1 MGKGK
6 AQKIISIAVLAL
18 AVVMIVM
25 GVVGLST
32 RGSAAGQKYL
42 NDMRNRAVLVATG
55 EGAVE
60 SYVAIAQD
68 RAREEVK
75 AAGGGMSEIRAAVA
89 AAEEEARNNASSSMI
104 DYATVDLTQLDAAL
118 TELNVALDEYH
129 RAEAS
134 AQEAY
139 IEEMRAA
146 GLLEE
151 EQDALEESVD
161 TAEMTSEAELD
172 AAMLE
177 EEEEEVDLSGFVA
190 NEEMNQL
197 MAQADEKYLVV
208 GEALKGLYEA
218 LDDNALSAL
227 KMTIYGL
234 VSQADDNYAARFDRY
249 AAGGGM
255 DALTDPLK
263 ARMTRYGDDL
273 IFAAVGLILLALVI
287 AFYKSIVKA
296 LGIPRLIIGMF
307 FVLLC
312 IVALLC
318 DLSLSSL
325 MSSTLVRM
333 GMNSILVLA
342 MVPGIQSGIGL
353 NLGLPIG
360 IVAGLIGGLMAIEYS
375 ISGWAGFVF
384 AIAVG
389 CVIAAVAGWLYG
401 QLLNRLKGSEMSV
414 TTYVGFSIVSLMC
427 IAWLVLPFDSLEL
440 RWPLGTGLR
449 NTISMN
455 SSFGHLL
462 DNFLA
467 FKIGSMTIPTG
478 LLLFMA
484 LCCYLVWLFTRSKTG
499 VAMRAVG
506 DNRRFAEATGTNV
519 NRMRIIGTMFST
531 MLGAVGIL
539 VYSQSYGFMQL
550 YTAPRQMGF
559 VAASAILIG
568 GASTSRCKISHVLI
582 GTFLFQGVLTLG
594 MPVANALVP
603 QSTISET
610 LRILISNGIILY
622 ALTKSGG
629 ESRA

>member
-6 AQKIISIAVLAL
+6 LQEIVSIAVLAL
-18 AVVMIVM
+18 AVALIVTGIV
-25 GVVGLST
+25 GVNM
-32 RGSAAGQKYL
+32 RAGASGQQYL
-42 NDMRNRAVLVATG
+42 KDMRNRAVLVATG

-60 SYVAIAQD
+60 SYVAIAKD
-68 RAREEVK
+68 RAMQEVK
-75 AAGGGMSEIRAAVA
+75 AAGGGMSAIRDAVA
-89 AAEEEARNNASSSMI
+89 KAEEEARSNSSASMI
-104 DYATVDLTQLDAAL
+104 DYATADLTG
-118 TELNVALDEYH
+118 LNAALDELVAALDLYY
-129 RAEAS
+129 AEES
-134 AQEAY
+134 AAQSAY
-139 IEEMRAA
+139 VEEMKASGALETAEEEIPADAA
-146 GLLEE
+146 GE
-151 EQDALEESVD
+151 V
-161 TAEMTSEAELD
+161 SEADLE
-172 AAMLE
+172 AALM
-177 EEEEEVDLSGFVA
+177 EEEEVDLSGFTGT
-190 NEEMNQL
+190 EEMQRL
-197 MAQADEKYLVV
+197 MAAADETYAAVSQELMK
-208 GEALKGLYEA
+208 LYEA
-218 LDDNALSAL
+218 LDQSAL
-227 KMTIYGL
+227 DTLKGTIFAIAAQSG
-234 VSQADDNYAARFDRY
+234 DDFAARFDRY
-249 AAGGGM
+249 AQGGGL
-255 DALTDPLK
+255 AAVESGTN
-263 ARMTRYGDDL
+263 ARVVRYGDDM
-273 IFAAVGLILLALVI
+273 ICIGVGLIFLAAVI
-287 AFYKSIVKA
+287 AFYGPIVKA

-312 IVALLC
+312 VVALIC
-318 DLSLSSL
+318 DLSLTGL

-360 IVAGLIGGLMAIEYS
+360 IVGGLIGGLMAIEYR
-375 ISGWAGFVF
+375 ISGWMGFLF

-389 CVIAAVAGWLYG
+389 SAIAAVCGWLYG
-401 QLLNRLKGSEMSV
+401 MLLNRLKGSEMSV

-427 IAWLVLPFDSLEL
+427 IAWLVLPFKSLEL

-455 SSFGHLL
+455 SSFSHLL
-462 DNFLA
+462 DDFLA
-467 FKIGSMTIPTG
+467 FRIGGLKIPTG
-478 LLLFMA
+478 LLLFMC
-484 LCCYLVWLFTRSKTG
+484 LCCFLVWLFMRSKTG

-506 DNRRFAEATGTNV
+506 DNQRFAEATGTNV
-519 NRMRIIGTMFST
+519 DRMRIVGTMFST
-531 MLGAVGIL
+531 VLGAIGIL

>member
-32 RGSAAGQKYL
+32 RGNTAGQRYL

-75 AAGGGMSEIRAAVA
+75 AAGGGMSEIREAVA
-89 AAEEEARNNASSSMI
+89 AAEEEARKNASANMI
-104 DYATVDLTQLDAAL
+104 DYETADLSDLDAAL
-118 TELNVALDEYH
+118 TELNMALDAYH
-129 RAEAS
+129 SSEARAQA
-134 AQEAY
+134 AY
-139 IEEMRAA
+139 IEQMRAA
-146 GLLEE
+146 GLLQD
-151 EQDALEESVD
+151 EQDQLEESVD

-172 AAMLE
+172 AAMMEEQE
-177 EEEEEVDLSGFVA
+177 EEIDLSGFVA

-197 MAQADEKYLVV
+197 MAQADEKYLAV
-208 GEALKGLYEA
+208 GEALKALYEA
-218 LDDNALSAL
+218 LDDDALSAL
-227 KMTIYGL
+227 KLTIYGL
-234 VSQADDNYAARFDRY
+234 VSQADDDYATRFDRY
-249 AAGGGM
+249 AAGGGL
-255 DALTDPLK
+255 DALTNPFM
-263 ARMTRYGDDL
+263 ARVVRYGDDL
-273 IFAAVGLILLALVI
+273 IFTAVGLILVALVI

-312 IVALLC
+312 VVALLC
-318 DLSLSSL
+318 DLSLSGL

-360 IVAGLIGGLMAIEYS
+360 IVAGLIGGLMAIEYG
-375 ISGWAGFVF
+375 ISGWFGFIF

-467 FKIGSMTIPTG
+467 FSIGGLTVPTG
-478 LLLFMA
+478 LLLFMV

>member
-6 AQKIISIAVLAL
+6 AQKIVSIAVLAL
-18 AVVMIVM
+18 AVVMVVM
-25 GVVGLST
+25 GVIGLNT
-32 RGSAAGQKYL
+32 RGKATGQKFL
-42 NDMRNRAVLVATG
+42 NDMRDRAILIATG

-68 RAREEVK
+68 RAREEVQ
-75 AAGGGMSEIRAAVA
+75 AAGGGMAEIREAVA
-89 AAEEEARNNASSSMI
+89 AAEEEARQNASSSMI
-104 DYATVDLTQLDAAL
+104 DYETVDLAPLDAAL
-118 TELNVALDEYH
+118 TELNVALDAYH
-129 RAEAS
+129 SAEVR

-139 IEEMRAA
+139 IEQMRAS
-146 GLLEE
+146 GLLEDTQE
-151 EQDALEESVD
+151 LEESD
-161 TAEMTSEAELD
+161 ETAEMTSEAELD

-177 EEEEEVDLSGFVA
+177 EQEEEIDLSGFVA

-197 MAQADEKYLVV
+197 MAQADEKFVAV
-208 GEALKGLYEA
+208 GEELKALYEA
-218 LDDNALSAL
+218 LDDDALNTL
-227 KMTIYGL
+227 KGTIYTL
-234 VSQADDNYAARFDRY
+234 VSQADDDYAVRFDRY

-255 DALTDPLK
+255 AALESTLMP
-263 ARMTRYGDDL
+263 RIVRYADDL
-273 IFAAVGLILLALVI
+273 VYMALGLVLIALVV
-287 AFYKSIVKA
+287 AFYKPIVKA
-296 LGIPRLIIGMF
+296 LGIPRLIIGLF
-307 FVLLC
+307 FMLLC

-318 DLSLSSL
+318 DLSLSGL
-325 MSSTLVRM
+325 MGSTLVRM

-360 IVAGLIGGLMAIEYS
+360 IVAGLIGGLMAIEYK
-375 ISGWAGFVF
+375 ISGWLGFLF

-427 IAWLVLPFDSLEL
+427 IAWLVMPFNSLEL

-467 FKIGSMTIPTG
+467 FDIGGLTIPTG
-478 LLLFMA
+478 LLLFMV
-484 LCCYLVWLFTRSKTG
+484 LCCFLVWLFTRSKTG

-506 DNRRFAEATGTNV
+506 DNQRFAEATGTNV

>member
-6 AQKIISIAVLAL
+6 AQKIISIVVLAL

-32 RGSAAGQKYL
+32 RGNAAGQKYL
-42 NDMRNRAVLVATG
+42 SDMRNRAVLVATG

-75 AAGGGMSEIRAAVA
+75 AAGGGMSEIREAVA
-89 AAEEEARNNASSSMI
+89 AAEEEARKNASSSMI
-104 DYATVDLTQLDAAL
+104 DYATADLTALDAAL

-134 AQEAY
+134 AQEVY

-146 GLLEE
+146 GLLED
-151 EQDALEESVD
+151 EQEALEESVD

-177 EEEEEVDLSGFVA
+177 EEEVDLSGFVA
-190 NEEMNQL
+190 NDEMNQL
-197 MAQADEKYLVV
+197 MTQADEKYLAVC
-208 GEALKGLYEA
+208 EALKDLYEA

-227 KMTIYGL
+227 KLTIYGL
-234 VSQADDNYAARFDRY
+234 VSQAGDNFASRYDRY

-255 DALTDPLK
+255 DALNDPLK

-318 DLSLSSL
+318 DLSLSGL

-375 ISGWAGFVF
+375 IPGWPGFLF

-427 IAWLVLPFDSLEL
+427 IAWLVLPFHSLEL

-467 FKIGSMTIPTG
+467 FNIGKMTIPTG